1 MEERKNLCAQI
12 PLSLHTKV
20 RAGQEA
26 AEQTLSEYI
35 TTILTE
41 YFEGGYVTMANTK
54 TLAIQISEEL
64 FQRLKDHLA
73 KESQRTGRKIS
84 QKEFLVSLIEQALEE
99 ATEGNA

>member
-1 MEERKNLCAQI
+1 MEERKNLCAHI
-12 PLSLHTKV
+12 PVSLHAKV